1 MQKHPHPK
9 KVLVITA
16 HPDDPDFG
24 AAGTVAKWTQQGVN
38 VEYLIVTD
46 GSKGSED
53 PQMTSERLSAIRKE
67 EQNNAAKVA
76 GVSQVHYLDFPDGM
90 IFNTPELRERIVYYI
105 RKLRPDLVIT
115 HDPLNFIMNN
125 ERINHPDHRNVGE
138 TTLDCIFP
146 LSRDRLTFP
155 EHEAQGLE
163 PHKVLDILLLFTT
176 EPNYFSDISDTLE
189 TKFQALAEH
198 KSQIADMD
206 YIRNRFTEYTKLN
219 AEQSGEDITYAE
231 AFRWIQMAY

>member
-1 MQKHPHPK
+1 MNHPHPK

-24 AAGTVAKWTQQGVN
+24 ASGTIAKWTNEGVH

-53 PQMTSERLSAIRKE
+53 PKMTSENLSAIRKI
-67 EQNNAAKVA
+67 EQKNAAKVV
-76 GVSQVHYLDFPDGM
+76 GVNAVYFLDFPDGM

-105 RKLRPDLVIT
+105 RKLQPDLVIT
-115 HDPLNFIMNN
+115 HDPQNFIMNN

-146 LSRDRLTFP
+146 LSRDRLSFP
-155 EHEAQGLE
+155 EHEQQGLAA
-163 PHKVLDILLLFTT
+163 HKVLDILLLFTT
-176 EPNYFSDISDTLE
+176 EPNYYSDISNTLDA
-189 TKFQALAEH
+189 KFQALAEH
-198 KSQIADMD
+198 KSQIADMN
-206 YIRNRFTEYTKLN
+206 YIRDRFTEYSKLN
-219 AEQSGEDITYAE
+219 AQASGENYQYAE
-231 AFRWIQMAY
+231 AFRWIKMAY